1 MRKYIGALLALLACA
16 SCLCSCNNDDTY
28 ADQKKRE
35 RKVINA
41 FLNRDVA
48 IIDEEGDTI
57 CRVGKINPITEAQ
70 FYAQDSTTNV
80 EKNEYV
86 LFSGSGIYMQIVRE
100 GVGEKLKSGDN
111 KRILCRFIEYNI
123 MGDSLQLRDDVPY
136 WHTNPEIMDVSNT
149 SGSLNASFNTS
160 INGGGAMY
168 LTYKEVSVPTGWV
181 KPLSFIRLG
190 RQTNEEE
197 GIAKVRIIVPHSEG
211 TKNAT
216 NNVYPCFYEILYQEM
231 RG

>member
-123 MGDSLQLRDDVPY
+123 MGQQPRDNACVEHLRQPERQFQYVYQRWRCHVLDLQGGERAHRMGEAALVHTSGPPDERRRGDCQGAYHRSTLRGNQERDKLCVSLFLRDTLPGD
-136 WHTNPEIMDVSNT
+136 
-149 SGSLNASFNTS
+149 A
-160 INGGGAMY
+160 
-168 LTYKEVSVPTGWV
+168 
-181 KPLSFIRLG
+181 
-190 RQTNEEE
+190 
-197 GIAKVRIIVPHSEG
+197 
-211 TKNAT
+211 
-216 NNVYPCFYEILYQEM
+216 
-231 RG
+231 

>member
-100 GVGEKLKSGDN
+100 CV
-111 KRILCRFIEYNI
+111 
-123 MGDSLQLRDDVPY
+123 V
-136 WHTNPEIMDVSNT
+136 
-149 SGSLNASFNTS
+149 
-160 INGGGAMY
+160 
-168 LTYKEVSVPTGWV
+168 
-181 KPLSFIRLG
+181 
-190 RQTNEEE
+190 
-197 GIAKVRIIVPHSEG
+197 
-211 TKNAT
+211 
-216 NNVYPCFYEILYQEM
+216 
-231 RG
+231 

>member
-123 MGDSLQLRDDVPY
+123 MGDSLQLLDWNGTPVADPAQPQALQLYENILMDAKSALALENGIPVLYFTADDGDIAVTQRNQMF
-136 WHTNPEIMDVSNT
+136 HRKFR
-149 SGSLNASFNTS
+149 SGGV
-160 INGGGAMY
+160 IGADA
-168 LTYKEVSVPTGWV
+168 G
-181 KPLSFIRLG
+181 
-190 RQTNEEE
+190 
-197 GIAKVRIIVPHSEG
+197 
-211 TKNAT
+211 
-216 NNVYPCFYEILYQEM
+216 
-231 RG
+231 